1 MRQEYL
7 SQLTEL
13 LSYRVSPSL
22 VQSTVEYYDQTIIEL
37 MEAGYSEADAVA
49 ELPTPKAVLASL
61 VDEPMPS
68 PKRKL
73 PLIVIILLVISSPL
87 WGSLALAAAAI
98 LFSFYIVA
106 WCLPFTG
113 FTIGASFVFGG
124 VVAMVTSPWAFF
136 DTIFVGVTQFG
147 VGLTILGLGI
157 IALWLT
163 GHLTKAYF
171 KAHQTLWNKI
181 SRSWQNKKVVYA

>member
-13 LSYRVSPSL
+13 LSYRVSPSV

-49 ELPTPKAVLASL
+49 ELPNPKAVLASL
-61 VDEPMPS
+61 VDEPLPQA
-68 PKRKL
+68 KRKL
-73 PLIVIILLVISSPL
+73 PLFVIILLVISSPL
-87 WGSLALAAAAI
+87 WGSLAIAAAAI
-98 LFSFYIVA
+98 LFSIYIVA
-106 WCLPFTG
+106 WCIPFTG
-113 FTIGASFVFGG
+113 FSIAGGFIFGG

-136 DTIFVGVTQFG
+136 DAMFMGVSQFG

-163 GHLTKAYF
+163 SHLTKAYL
-171 KAHQTLWNKI
+171 KVHQILWNKI